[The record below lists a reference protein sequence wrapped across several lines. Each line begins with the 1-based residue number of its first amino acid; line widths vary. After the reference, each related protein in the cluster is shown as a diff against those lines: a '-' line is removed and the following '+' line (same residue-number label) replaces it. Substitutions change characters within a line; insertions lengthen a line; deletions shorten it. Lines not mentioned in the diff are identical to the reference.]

1 MTALVSII
9 IPTYNRA
16 NDLKRALKSVVE
28 QTHTYWEAVVVDNHS
43 NDNTD
48 DVVKNFHDPRIKL
61 FKIHNQGLIAASR
74 NLGIQNAAGEY
85 VAFLDSD
92 DWWMP
97 EKLEESV
104 KVLRQG
110 FDVIYHDLYTVTKAG
125 QKWFWKK
132 TSSRDVKSPVFDDLV
147 VSGNALSN
155 SSVVVRKYLLMQS
168 GTLPEDKAMN
178 PCCDYAAWLHL
189 AKYTEKF
196 KRIPQTL
203 GYLWIGGG
211 NVTTTER
218 TISSL
223 DRFESL
229 YADDIKD
236 LSRDKVCWFNYAKG
250 RAHYILRSYGMAKEN
265 LDQIRYRRAPLFIK
279 LKTYW
284 MLFLINLYQR
294 RVER

>member
-16 NDLKRALKSVVE
+16 TDLKRALKSVVE
-28 QTHTYWEAVVVDNHS
+28 QTYVDWEAMLVDNHS

-48 DVVKNFHDPRIKL
+48 DVVKSFHDPRIKL

-74 NLGIQNAAGEY
+74 NLAIQNAAGEY

-97 EKLEESV
+97 KKLEESV
-104 KVLRQG
+104 RVLQQG
-110 FDVIYHDLYTVTKAG
+110 FDVIYHDLYTVTQAD
-125 QKWFWKK
+125 QRRFWKK

-147 VSGNALSN
+147 VYGNALSN
-155 SSVVVRKYLLMQS
+155 SSVVVRKSLLMRGGS
-168 GTLPEDKAMN
+168 LPEDKAMN

-196 KRIPQTL
+196 KRIPKTL
-203 GYLWIGGG
+203 GYLWIGGD
-211 NVTTTER
+211 NVTTPER

-236 LSRDKVCWFNYAKG
+236 LSQNKVCWFNYAKG
-250 RAHYILRSYGMAKEN
+250 RAHYILRSYEMARKN
-265 LDQIRYRRAPLFIK
+265 LDQIRGRRASLFIK